1 MMKQSLTSL
10 LDRESDCLTVISGV
24 LENNQLING
33 DIPGTIYITH
43 DTEEGNGKL
52 DNLRAIRI
60 GENITIIDI
69 ITHKF
74 IVVPKYYRI
83 ILNQSRS
90 ILELELNTKGLLS
103 RKNGK
108 MLEDSRNINPA
119 DVNILTYKY
128 DKYLNELPI
137 VEDNC
142 EKSITNVLNAVF
154 IVIAIIALLLAMLGL
169 FKHIFL

>member
-90 ILELELNTKGLLS
+90 ILELELNTK
-103 RKNGK
+103 
-108 MLEDSRNINPA
+108 
-119 DVNILTYKY
+119 
-128 DKYLNELPI
+128 
-137 VEDNC
+137 
-142 EKSITNVLNAVF
+142 
-154 IVIAIIALLLAMLGL
+154 
-169 FKHIFL
+169 